1 MQGRNNYVIY
11 LKEKILELIKEN
23 PNITYKEISIR
34 LPIGEPTVKKYIE
47 QMIAEGEIDDIILQK
62 KKKKPKIKNTR
73 KSTNMVEE
81 ILQQYNNPENKLTK
95 KEIAKKYGVAYST
108 VCYHIKKLK
117 ELRELNNEIKR
128 ENLKEKQEKSNED
141 DELEL

>member
-62 KKKKPKIKNTR
+62 RTKKPKIKNTR

-95 KEIAKKYGVAYST
+95 REIAKKYGVAYST

-117 ELRELNNEIKR
+117 ELRELNNEIKS